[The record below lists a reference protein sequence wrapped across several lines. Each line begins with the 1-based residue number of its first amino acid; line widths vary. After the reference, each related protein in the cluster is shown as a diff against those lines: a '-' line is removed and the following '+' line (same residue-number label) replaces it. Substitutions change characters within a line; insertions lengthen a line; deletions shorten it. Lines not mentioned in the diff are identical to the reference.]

1 MKIEQYLNTF
11 NKKIDL
17 TLDRRLPKNKNILNK
32 AMRYT
37 VFAGG
42 KRLRPI
48 LTIASTQLVSGKVR
62 DALSVAC
69 AVELIHNFALIHDDL
84 PCMDDDDYRRG
95 KPTCHKVFGEAIA
108 ILAGDALLNHAF
120 KLVSEDKRIPSRIA
134 IRITTELCKAVGLDG
149 MIGGQALEMCYR
161 ERRKKIYLSTLKQI
175 YHYKTAALICSAVR
189 VGAIIGRAND
199 RELAL
204 LTKYGTNVGFAYQI
218 MDDISEYMRGEAPP
232 KKDEPSYLAFFS
244 LDEARRIVE
253 EKIDSAKENL
263 NYFGRKSEIL
273 LKITDYIINRNH

>member
-11 NKKIDL
+11 KKKIDL

-32 AMRYT
+32 AMRYA

-69 AVELIHNFALIHDDL
+69 AIELIHNFALIHDDL

-149 MIGGQALEMCYR
+149 MIDGQALEMSYR
-161 ERRKKIYLSTLKQI
+161 EHKREIYLSTLRQI
-175 YHYKTAALICSAVR
+175 YNYKTAALICSAVR
-189 VGAIIGRAND
+189 VGAMVGGANGQ
-199 RELAL
+199 ELAL

-218 MDDISEYMRGEAPP
+218 MDDISEYMHGEAPT

-273 LKITDYIINRNH
+273 LKIADYIINRNH